1 MMACFILQCSEVMGV
16 SESEWGR
23 PGPDHTFFLFLDTLF
38 FICLGHGCLPGCLSV
53 SCAHVGAG
61 EGVGFPLEQEL
72 HTVFS
77 YCVDAGT

>member
-1 MMACFILQCSEVMGV
+1 MFLSLSGKGLGLITLFS
-16 SESEWGR
+16 
-23 PGPDHTFFLFLDTLF
+23 FFLSFFRYTV
-38 FICLGHGCLPGCLSV
+38 FICLGHGCLPACLSV